1 MKTPI
6 ALLALFVS
14 TSILP
19 MQAPLFIEKKV
30 PMRPARANDTLLL
43 AIERD
48 DQQMVTSFLD
58 SGLDINATYQE
69 PFEVEEFNSV
79 TGIKINKTKYKLDT
93 FGNTALMH
101 AVRFGKLAIVKQLL
115 SAGADPNKQ
124 NLQKHTALT
133 LATDIT
139 IMKALL
145 EGNANPNIPT
155 FWGYT
160 ALIYSIMKRN
170 EPQIGLLLQYG
181 ADPNIRTIYGFNA
194 FDHAGEAGLISSCM
208 VAQARQNYLDKA
220 QAKSKQN

>member
-1 MKTPI
+1 MIIPI
-6 ALLALFVS
+6 ILLNLFAC
-14 TSILP
+14 SILP
-19 MQAPLFIEKKV
+19 MQAPHYIEKKI
-30 PMRPARANDTLLL
+30 PARPPRANDTLLL

-69 PFEVEEFNSV
+69 PFEMEEFNSV
-79 TGIKINKTKYKLDT
+79 RGKTKYKLDT

-101 AVRFGKLAIVKQLL
+101 AVRFGRLAIVKQLL
-115 SAGADPNKQ
+115 AAGADPNKQ

-133 LATDIT
+133 LATDIN

-181 ADPNIRTIYGFNA
+181 ANPYIRTIYGFNA
-194 FDHAGEAGLISSCM
+194 FDHASEAGLAFSCPI
-208 VAQARQNYLDKA
+208 AQLRKKYLDKA
-220 QAKSKQN
+220 QKKSVQN